1 MAIHFDSIISK
12 IISAQEHMRPSEAKL
27 ARLVLSNPV
36 GAVELTMDEI
46 ARKAGVSAPTVA
58 RFCAAVGCSGF
69 REFKIRLAQDRSY
82 GLPFVH
88 PDVTE
93 TDAPEDIAGK
103 IFARTQTELI
113 AVRRG
118 IDIDGLSRSV
128 DILANAKRIEFYGS
142 GNSGI
147 VAQDLQ
153 HRFFR
158 LGIPTVA
165 YNDPHVF
172 CMSALTL
179 QKGDAVV
186 LVSNSGRN
194 RDILEAAKDARSV
207 GAQIVALTR
216 SRAPLAELA
225 DAVVTAD
232 VLENSDIYS
241 PMTSRI
247 AHLVIGDILQVSV
260 AQRKGEDIHLR
271 LERAKKAVARRRL
284 IRVKDAKLKS

>member
-1 MAIHFDSIISK
+1 MATRFDSMISR
-12 IISAQEHMRPSEAKL
+12 ITAAQEFMRPSEVKL
-27 ARLVLSNPV
+27 ARLVLANPV
-36 GAVELTMDEI
+36 GTVELTMDEI
-46 ARKAGVSAPTVA
+46 AEKAGVSAPTVA

-88 PDVTE
+88 PDVIE
-93 TDAPEDIAGK
+93 TDAPEDISGK
-103 IFARTQTELI
+103 IFDRTQAELVS
-113 AVRRG
+113 VRRG
-118 IDIDGLSRSV
+118 IDIDGLSRAV
-128 DILANAKRIEFYGS
+128 DILASAKRIEFYGS

-158 LGIPTVA
+158 LGIPSVA
-165 YNDPHVF
+165 YNDSHVF

-186 LVSNSGRN
+186 LISNSGRN

-207 GAQIVALTR
+207 GAQTVAITH
-216 SRAPLAELA
+216 SRTPLAGLV
-225 DAVVTAD
+225 DSVVTAD
-232 VLENSDIYS
+232 VLENSDVYS

-260 AQRKGEDIHLR
+260 AKRRGEDVLLR

-284 IRVKDAKLKS
+284 VRVPDEKSKS